1 MMPGIVPSRDQSVSS
16 FYAAYLRQHDHPVN
30 RRLHVAGNIAGVVAV
45 AAGAVTRSWWPVIG
59 APLLVNAFH
68 WLGHTAFQKNRPG
81 DAGPRFYAA
90 IASWKIAWDFF
101 FQPSSIRD

>member
-1 MMPGIVPSRDQSVSS
+1 MMPNVVPSRYESFSS
-16 FYAAYLRQHDHPVN
+16 FYTVYLRQHDHPVN
-30 RRLHVAGNIAGVVAV
+30 RRLHVAGNVVGVAAV
-45 AAGAVTRSWWPVIG
+45 AAGVVVRSRWPVVA

-90 IASWKIAWDFF
+90 IASWKMAWDFF
-101 FQPSSIRD
+101 VRPESIR